1 MKTMTVV
8 SKKILEEKPAQT
20 NVQTKQK
27 IPNLLKI
34 ASGLFI
40 FFLSVF
46 AVYFTFLN
54 TSDSNRFQEIA
65 EKLAKNY
72 PLSAAE
78 EAFFCEYLNVSA
90 SSQDCQETLAAYQKK
105 MALWSESDINE
116 KIILLKNLPF
126 LSEEDKILLQELE
139 AEPDK
144 KGVDVNFEDTEKL
157 CRDFDVENLREFHQK
172 IKPILKKKTLLL
184 VKRIF
189 AEKEYN
195 PDYGISKHGF
205 IVVRSVKTKKTI
217 NTGEKY

>member
-1 MKTMTVV
+1 MTVV

-27 IPNLLKI
+27 MPNLLKM

-54 TSDSNRFQEIA
+54 TSDSNLFQEIA

-90 SSQDCQETLAAYQKK
+90 GSQDCQETLAAYQKK

-139 AEPDK
+139 VEPDK

-157 CRDFDVENLREFHQK
+157 CKELEIDDIKEYHNIAKFRLKKRFSKLLNKKFRIEERNNPDFGITKRGFIVIRSVK
-172 IKPILKKKTLLL
+172 SKKTL
-184 VKRIF
+184 
-189 AEKEYN
+189 
-195 PDYGISKHGF
+195 H
-205 IVVRSVKTKKTI
+205 
-217 NTGEKY
+217 TGEKP